1 MKEYTCTLINLPDR
15 EPLIDL
21 HAVGTPAD
29 FYELFTEALESQ
41 DIFDDEDDW
50 DILFTPEDDE
60 DEIVYN
66 SLEELEDDFPRSFYS
81 VYKND
86 YNEYLASFASRE
98 EAIEYVVWK
107 VNDRE
112 NDSYIRRNLDINST
126 YDDYDIVFET
136 EEGFDDE

>member
-1 MKEYTCTLINLPDR
+1 MPDK

-29 FYELFTEALESQ
+29 FYELFSEALEGQ

-50 DILFTPEDDE
+50 DIDFTPDG

-66 SLEELEDDFPRSFYS
+66 SLEELGDDFPRSVYS
-81 VYKND
+81 VYRD
-86 YNEYLASFASRE
+86 GYNEYIASFLDKE
-98 EAIEYVVWK
+98 EAIEYIVWK
-107 VNDRE
+107 INDKE
-112 NDSYIRRNLDINST
+112 NEDFIRRNLDVNST
-126 YDDYDIVFET
+126 YGDWDIVFET

>member
-1 MKEYTCTLINLPDR
+1 MPDE

-29 FYELFTEALESQ
+29 FYELFSEALEGQ

-50 DILFTPEDDE
+50 DIDFTPDE

-66 SLEELEDDFPRSFYS
+66 SLEELEDDFPRSVYS
-81 VYKND
+81 VYRD
-86 YNEYLASFASRE
+86 GYNEYIASFLDRE
-98 EAIEYVVWK
+98 EAIEYIVWK
-107 VNDRE
+107 INDKE
-112 NDSYIRRNLDINST
+112 NENFIRRNLDANST
-126 YDDYDIVFET
+126 YGDWDIVFET

>member
-1 MKEYTCTLINLPDR
+1 MPDE

-29 FYELFTEALESQ
+29 FYELFSEALEGQ

-50 DILFTPEDDE
+50 DIDFTPDG

-66 SLEELEDDFPRSFYS
+66 SLEELEDDFPRSVYS
-81 VYKND
+81 VYRD
-86 YNEYLASFASRE
+86 GYNEYIASFLDRE
-98 EAIEYVVWK
+98 EAIEYIVWK
-107 VNDRE
+107 INDKE
-112 NDSYIRRNLDINST
+112 NENFIRRNLDANST
-126 YDDYDIVFET
+126 YGDWDIVFET

>member
-1 MKEYTCTLINLPDR
+1 MPDR

-29 FYELFTEALESQ
+29 FYELFTEALEGQ

-50 DILFTPEDDE
+50 DIDFTPDG

-66 SLEELEDDFPRSFYS
+66 SLEELEDDFPRSVYS
-81 VYKND
+81 VYRD
-86 YNEYLASFASRE
+86 GYNEYIASFPDRE
-98 EAIEYVVWK
+98 EAIEYIVWK
-107 VNDRE
+107 INDKE
-112 NDSYIRRNLDINST
+112 NENFIRRNLDANST
-126 YDDYDIVFET
+126 YGDWDIVFET

>member
-29 FYELFTEALESQ
+29 FYELFSEAFEGQ

-50 DILFTPEDDE
+50 DIDFVPDE
-60 DEIVYN
+60 DEIVYG
-66 SLEELEDDFPRSFYS
+66 SLEELENDFPRSVYS
-81 VYKND
+81 VYRDN
-86 YNEYLASFASRE
+86 YTEYIASFPDRE

-107 VNDRE
+107 INDRKT
-112 NDSYIRRNLDINST
+112 DDFIRRNLDVNST
-126 YDDYDIVFET
+126 YEDWDIVFET

>member
-1 MKEYTCTLINLPDR
+1 MKEYTCRLINLPDR

-29 FYELFTEALESQ
+29 FYELFSEALEGQ

-50 DILFTPEDDE
+50 DIDFIPDG

-66 SLEELEDDFPRSFYS
+66 SLEELEDDFPRSVYS
-81 VYKND
+81 VYRD
-86 YNEYLASFASRE
+86 GYNEYIASFLDRE
-98 EAIEYVVWK
+98 EAIEYIVWK
-107 VNDRE
+107 INDKE
-112 NDSYIRRNLDINST
+112 NENFIRRNLDANST
-126 YDDYDIVFET
+126 YGDWDIVFET

>member
-29 FYELFTEALESQ
+29 FYELFTEALEGQ

-50 DILFTPEDDE
+50 DIDFSPDG
-60 DEIVYN
+60 DEIIYD
-66 SLEELEDDFPRSFYS
+66 SLEELENDFPRSVYS
-81 VYKND
+81 VYR
-86 YNEYLASFASRE
+86 NERTEYIASFSDRE
-98 EAIEYVVWK
+98 EAIEYIVWK
-107 VNDRE
+107 INNRAKD
-112 NDSYIRRNLDINST
+112 DFIRRNLDINNF
-126 YDDYDIVFET
+126 YNDWDIVFET

>member
-1 MKEYTCTLINLPDR
+1 MKEYTCTLINLPDK

-29 FYELFTEALESQ
+29 FYELFSEALGGQ

-50 DILFTPEDDE
+50 DIDFIPDG

-66 SLEELEDDFPRSFYS
+66 SLEELEDDFPRSVYS
-81 VYKND
+81 VYR
-86 YNEYLASFASRE
+86 NETTEYIASFSDRE
-98 EAIEYVVWK
+98 EAIEYIVWK
-107 VNDRE
+107 INDKE
-112 NDSYIRRNLDINST
+112 NEDFIRRNLDVNSF
-126 YDDYDIVFET
+126 YDDWDIVFET

>member
-1 MKEYTCTLINLPDR
+1 MKECTCTLINLPNR

-29 FYELFTEALESQ
+29 FYELFSEALEGQ

-50 DILFTPEDDE
+50 DIDFIPDE

-66 SLEELEDDFPRSFYS
+66 SLEELEDDFPRSVYS
-81 VYKND
+81 VYRD
-86 YNEYLASFASRE
+86 GYNEYIASFLDRE
-98 EAIEYVVWK
+98 EAIEYIVWK
-107 VNDRE
+107 INDKE
-112 NDSYIRRNLDINST
+112 NEDFIRRNLDANST
-126 YDDYDIVFET
+126 YGDWDIVFET

>member
-29 FYELFTEALESQ
+29 FYELFTEALEGQ

-50 DILFTPEDDE
+50 DIDFSPDG

-66 SLEELEDDFPRSFYS
+66 SLEELEDDFPRSVYS
-81 VYKND
+81 VYRD
-86 YNEYLASFASRE
+86 GYNEYIASFSDRE
-98 EAIEYVVWK
+98 EAIEYIVWK
-107 VNDRE
+107 INNKEKE
-112 NDSYIRRNLDINST
+112 NFIRRNLDVNSF
-126 YDDYDIVFET
+126 YNDWSIVFET

>member
-1 MKEYTCTLINLPDR
+1 MKEYTCTLIGSLDR

-29 FYELFTEALESQ
+29 FYELFSEALEGQ

-50 DILFTPEDDE
+50 DIDFTSDG

-66 SLEELEDDFPRSFYS
+66 SLEELEDDFPRSVYS
-81 VYKND
+81 VYRD
-86 YNEYLASFASRE
+86 GYNEYIASFLDRE
-98 EAIEYVVWK
+98 EAIEYIVWK
-107 VNDRE
+107 INDKE
-112 NDSYIRRNLDINST
+112 NEDFIRRNLDVNST
-126 YDDYDIVFET
+126 YGDWDIVFET

>member
-1 MKEYTCTLINLPDR
+1 MREYTSTLINLPDR

-21 HAVGTPAD
+21 HAVGTAAD
-29 FYELFTEALESQ
+29 FYELFSEALEGQ

-50 DILFTPEDDE
+50 DIDFIPDE

-66 SLEELEDDFPRSFYS
+66 SLEELENDFPRSVYS
-81 VYKND
+81 VYRNN
-86 YNEYLASFASRE
+86 YTEYIASFSDRE

-107 VNDRE
+107 INDRE
-112 NDSYIRRNLDINST
+112 NSDFIRRNLDVNSS
-126 YDDYDIVFET
+126 YEDWDIVFET

>member
-1 MKEYTCTLINLPDR
+1 MKEYTCTLINLPKE

-29 FYELFTEALESQ
+29 FYELFSEALEGQ

-50 DILFTPEDDE
+50 DIDFTPDG

-66 SLEELEDDFPRSFYS
+66 SLEELEDDFPRSVYS
-81 VYKND
+81 VYR
-86 YNEYLASFASRE
+86 NETTEYIASFSDRE
-98 EAIEYVVWK
+98 EAIEYIVWK
-107 VNDRE
+107 INDKE
-112 NDSYIRRNLDINST
+112 NENFIRKNLDVNST
-126 YDDYDIVFET
+126 YGDWDIVFET

>member
-1 MKEYTCTLINLPDR
+1 MKECTCTLINLPDR

-29 FYELFTEALESQ
+29 FYELFSEALEGQ

-50 DILFTPEDDE
+50 DIDFNPDG

-66 SLEELEDDFPRSFYS
+66 SLEELEDDFPRSVYS
-81 VYKND
+81 VYRD
-86 YNEYLASFASRE
+86 GYNEYIASFLDRE
-98 EAIEYVVWK
+98 EAIEYIVWK
-107 VNDRE
+107 INDKE
-112 NDSYIRRNLDINST
+112 NENFIRRNLDANST
-126 YDDYDIVFET
+126 YGDWDIVFET

>member
-15 EPLIDL
+15 ESLIDL

-29 FYELFTEALESQ
+29 FYELFSEALEGQ

-50 DILFTPEDDE
+50 DIDFIPDG

-66 SLEELEDDFPRSFYS
+66 SLEELEDDFPRSVYS
-81 VYKND
+81 VYRD
-86 YNEYLASFASRE
+86 GYNEYIASFSDRE
-98 EAIEYVVWK
+98 EAIEYIVWK
-107 VNDRE
+107 INDKE
-112 NDSYIRRNLDINST
+112 NEDFIRRNLDANST
-126 YDDYDIVFET
+126 YGDWDIVFET

>member
-1 MKEYTCTLINLPDR
+1 MKEYTCTLIGSPDV

-29 FYELFTEALESQ
+29 FYELFSEALEGQ

-50 DILFTPEDDE
+50 DIDFTPDG

-66 SLEELEDDFPRSFYS
+66 NLEELEDDFPRSVYS
-81 VYKND
+81 VYRD
-86 YNEYLASFASRE
+86 GYNEYIASFSDRE
-98 EAIEYVVWK
+98 EAIEYIVWK
-107 VNDRE
+107 INDKE
-112 NDSYIRRNLDINST
+112 NEDFIRRNLDANST
-126 YDDYDIVFET
+126 YGDWDIVFET

>member
-29 FYELFTEALESQ
+29 FYELFSEALEGQ
-41 DIFDDEDDW
+41 DIF
-50 DILFTPEDDE
+50 DDE

-66 SLEELEDDFPRSFYS
+66 SLEELEDDFPRSVYS
-81 VYKND
+81 VYRD
-86 YNEYLASFASRE
+86 GYNEYIASFLDRE
-98 EAIEYVVWK
+98 EAIEYIVWK
-107 VNDRE
+107 INDKE
-112 NDSYIRRNLDINST
+112 NEDFIRRNLDVNST
-126 YDDYDIVFET
+126 YGDWDIVFET

>member
-1 MKEYTCTLINLPDR
+1 MKEYTCTLINVPEE

-29 FYELFTEALESQ
+29 FYELFAEALEGQ

-50 DILFTPEDDE
+50 DIIFTPEDE
-60 DEIVYN
+60 DEKMYN
-66 SLEELEDDFPRSFYS
+66 SLEELEDDFQRSYYS
-81 VYKND
+81 VYKD
-86 YNEYLASFASRE
+86 GYNEYLASFASRE
-98 EAIEYVVWK
+98 EAIEYTVWK
-107 VNDRE
+107 INDRE

-126 YDDYDIVFET
+126 YGDYDIVFET